1 MSCQK
6 AKQVE
11 VVDNDS
17 KQQIEDLKLEI
28 QDLEAKLSE
37 AKKKL
42 RELGGAKVRVNTGV
56 KDFVKP
62 LLDEG
67 KTNKEILELV
77 HQHYGNENTTYACVA
92 WYRNNLKK

>member
-1 MSCQK
+1 M
-6 AKQVE
+6 
-11 VVDNDS
+11 
-17 KQQIEDLKLEI
+17 
-28 QDLEAKLSE
+28 
-37 AKKKL
+37 
-42 RELGGAKVRVNTGV
+42 RVNTGV